1 MPSWTMASI
10 RAWPNAPRDC
20 LLASTSR
27 SVVTWEVRSVRFLC
41 ALSMMPSRSW
51 SMRKLSMVL
60 RVVCSIDWP
69 TRSGDHDG
77 DDNQQSK
84 HEHAEAGQRVIDADR
99 PVTDHEKNLV
109 HAILCNRFGR
119 PARTKREHLW

>member
-27 SVVTWEVRSVRFLC
+27 SVVTCDVNSVRFLC
-41 ALSMMPSRSW
+41 AWSMMPSRSC
-51 SMRKLSMVL
+51 STRSESMVL

-69 TRSGDHDG
+69 TR
-77 DDNQQSK
+77 
-84 HEHAEAGQRVIDADR
+84 
-99 PVTDHEKNLV
+99 
-109 HAILCNRFGR
+109 
-119 PARTKREHLW
+119 